1 MSLRRKIQKLCGLI
15 LAGGLSY
22 YPATYLYWYLT
33 TPRGQIPFYH
43 DFLAFLA
50 GAWIV
55 FVWFVY
61 LAYALS
67 KEK

>member
-1 MSLRRKIQKLCGLI
+1 MSLKRKIQKAFGLI
-15 LAGGLSY
+15 LAVFLSY
-22 YPATYLYWYLT
+22 YPATYIYWYLT

-43 DFLAFLA
+43 DFLAILT
-50 GAWIV
+50 GIWIV
-55 FVWFVY
+55 LVWFVA